1 MYLTVFFPFLQLLKI
16 FVKEK
21 LSSFVSFSEAN
32 KDYITSLGKA
42 YQPSTCI
49 SNPCQYNVS
58 VKGRHVYNLNSRST
72 GLDYDFCIHKMR
84 QLTLT
89 SLSVEAEQ
97 VPMSL
102 LRQELDL
109 AEGEL
114 EMFVL
119 EGVQWGCCDI

>member
-1 MYLTVFFPFLQLLKI
+1 
-16 FVKEK
+16 
-21 LSSFVSFSEAN
+21 
-32 KDYITSLGKA
+32 
-42 YQPSTCI
+42 
-49 SNPCQYNVS
+49 
-58 VKGRHVYNLNSRST
+58 
-72 GLDYDFCIHKMR
+72 MR